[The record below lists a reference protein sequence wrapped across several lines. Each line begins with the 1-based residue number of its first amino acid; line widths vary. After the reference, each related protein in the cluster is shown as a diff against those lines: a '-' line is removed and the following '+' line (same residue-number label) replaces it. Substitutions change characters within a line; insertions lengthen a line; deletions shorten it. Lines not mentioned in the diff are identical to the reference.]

1 MVQKVGNNHVL
12 CGLSGGVDSTV
23 TAVLVHKA
31 IGNKLKCLF
40 VDTGLMRMN
49 EAKFIKKLFSE
60 NFNINLEVVNSS
72 KKFLSKL
79 SGVKDPEKKRKIIG
93 KQFIDVFEKYSKK
106 QKNIKFLP
114 RNSLPRCNRI
124 SSNMGDKSVTIKSH
138 HNVGGLP
145 KKISLNF

>member
-1 MVQKVGNNHVL
+1 MNFVNNICKCNKHWNMKDFKNEIIDLVRKKVGNNHVL

-31 IGNKLKCLF
+31 IGNQLKCLF

-79 SGVKDPEKKRKIIG
+79 SGVKDPEKK
-93 KQFIDVFEKYSKK
+93 EKLLENSLLMYL
-106 QKNIKFLP
+106 KNIQ
-114 RNSLPRCNRI
+114 RN
-124 SSNMGDKSVTIKSH
+124 
-138 HNVGGLP
+138 
-145 KKISLNF
+145 KKILNF

>member
-1 MVQKVGNNHVL
+1 MFMR
-12 CGLSGGVDSTV
+12 LSGGVDSTV

-31 IGNKLKCLF
+31 IGNQLKCLF

-72 KKFLSKL
+72 KKFYQNFLAL
-79 SGVKDPEKKRKIIG
+79 RIPRKKKIIG

-106 QKNIKFLP
+106 QKI
-114 RNSLPRCNRI
+114 
-124 SSNMGDKSVTIKSH
+124 
-138 HNVGGLP
+138 
-145 KKISLNF
+145 LNF